1 MARIRRKSV
10 RERINQ
16 AQKNR
21 HAERVRMA
29 RTLVDQR
36 ASMQPMD
43 LSAAGWVSFR
53 LGCSMQEAEELVA
66 EASQAPQERA

>member
-1 MARIRRKSV
+1 
-10 RERINQ
+10 
-16 AQKNR
+16 
-21 HAERVRMA
+21 
-29 RTLVDQR
+29 
-36 ASMQPMD
+36 MD